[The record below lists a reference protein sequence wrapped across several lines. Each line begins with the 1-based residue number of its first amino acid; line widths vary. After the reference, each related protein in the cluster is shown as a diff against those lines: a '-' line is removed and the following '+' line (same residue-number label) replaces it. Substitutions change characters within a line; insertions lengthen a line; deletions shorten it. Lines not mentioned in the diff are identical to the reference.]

1 MTWKEWF
8 KVRERLIRQA
18 IDKPTDW
25 LHWTIVIVVFG
36 ITGTLSLLLTRFVLH
51 NMFQVEGEIWAGPW
65 SYRIAYL
72 LFGPPAYTVTLVV
85 VGSVFGK
92 HTYFKERALR
102 MWRRLLP
109 RWTSFR
115 SVGAVF
121 RGHPSRRRS
130 GIGRG

>member
-1 MTWKEWF
+1 MSSPSSQEMAASKRT
-8 KVRERLIRQA
+8 
-18 IDKPTDW
+18 DKPADW

-51 NMFQVEGEIWAGPW
+51 DMFQVEGEIWAGPW

-72 LFGPPAYTVTLVV
+72 LVGPPAYTATLVV

-102 MWRRLLP
+102 TWRRLLP
-109 RWTSFR
+109 RRMSFR
-115 SVGAVF
+115 SVGAAF
-121 RGHPSRRRS
+121 RVHPSRRRS
-130 GIGRG
+130 GVDQG

>member
-1 MTWKEWF
+1 MSSASSQEMAGSKRT
-8 KVRERLIRQA
+8 
-18 IDKPTDW
+18 DKPAGW

-51 NMFQVEGEIWAGPW
+51 DMFHVEGEIWAGPW

-72 LFGPPAYTVTLVV
+72 FVGPPAYTVTLIV

-102 MWRRLLP
+102 TWWRLLP
-109 RWTSFR
+109 RRMSFR

-121 RGHPSRRRS
+121 RVQPSRRRS
-130 GIGRG
+130 GIDRR